1 MARPT
6 PSQALAVGI
15 AVLIVVGYPMLI
27 GDALRHFEPR
37 SIAWAALAF
46 TAATTA
52 VRALFARP
60 SLLGF
65 AIQYGAGI
73 ALMALVVATNDR
85 LGLLLVPALVNLY
98 LALGTGWTLTTDQ
111 SLVER
116 VAAFIQPHIPD
127 FTRPYC
133 RKVTALWALF
143 FGANVVG
150 IAALAF
156 ADAEPLWR
164 LYTSRLYFLVITVLT
179 VVEFVVRK
187 IHFRN
192 YSNHIVDRMFAA
204 LFPAKNTAQGRQSE
218 AYLQK
223 MRDLGLKTD

>member
-6 PSQALAVGI
+6 PSQALAIGI
-15 AVLIVVGYPMLI
+15 GLLVVVGYPMGV
-27 GDALRHFEPR
+27 GDALQRFEPR
-37 SIAWAALAF
+37 AIAWAALAF
-46 TAATTA
+46 MAATTA

-60 SLLGF
+60 SFKGF
-65 AIQYGAGI
+65 LIQYAAGI
-73 ALMALVVATNDR
+73 ALLFGVIATNDR

-98 LALGTGWTLTTDQ
+98 LALGTGWTLSTDQ

-116 VAAFIQPHIPD
+116 VATVIQPHIPD
-127 FTRPYC
+127 FTRSYC
-133 RKVTALWALF
+133 RKVTALWAAF
-143 FGANVVG
+143 FGLNVVG
-150 IAALAF
+150 IAVLAF
-156 ADAEPLWR
+156 SGEEAPWR
-164 LYTSRLYFLVITVLT
+164 LYTSRLYFLLITGLTVL
-179 VVEFVVRK
+179 EFLVRK

-192 YSNHIVDRMFAA
+192 YSHSPIDRVFST